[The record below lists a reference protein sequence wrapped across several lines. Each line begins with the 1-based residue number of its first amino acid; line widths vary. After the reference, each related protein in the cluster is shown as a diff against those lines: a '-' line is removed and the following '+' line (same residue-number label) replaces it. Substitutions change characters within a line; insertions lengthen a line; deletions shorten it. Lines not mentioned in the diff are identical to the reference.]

1 MPSLIK
7 KTTNLFK
14 EMGVF
19 TSLLYLLSK
28 LIKKI
33 SSKSHLYYYVLVRQ
47 KVHQTPLLPPHK
59 GSKFKFQVLEKNC
72 RLLESLPRPNTV
84 IKERFD
90 RGYKCIAATKDDKF
104 VGCIWLALDSYI
116 EDEAR
121 AIFSPQPLGKVAW
134 DFDVY
139 INPTQRLSYL
149 FPKLWDQTNTYLK
162 EFGFEAT
169 DSRIT
174 GFNIHSINSHK
185 KLGAEV
191 MAKAIYIKAG
201 RIQVSLSSTSPYFHL
216 SCKENVVPEYKL

>member
-1 MPSLIK
+1 MTLFIK
-7 KTTNLFK
+7 KTINLFK
-14 EMGVF
+14 EMGIF
-19 TSLLYLLSK
+19 TSFLYLLAK

-33 SSKSHLYYYVLVRQ
+33 SRKYHLYYYVFVRQ

-72 RLLESLPRPNTV
+72 KLLETLPRPNTV
-84 IKERFD
+84 IKERFTQ
-90 RGYKCIAATKDDKF
+90 GYRCIAATKNDKF
-104 VGCIWLALDSYI
+104 VGCIWLALDGYI

-121 AIFSPQPLGKVAW
+121 AIFSPQPTDKIAW

-139 INPTQRLSYL
+139 IDPAQRLSYL
-149 FPKLWDQTNTYLK
+149 FPKLWDQTNIYLK
-162 EFGFEAT
+162 DLGFEAT

-185 KLGAEV
+185 KLGAKV
-191 MAKAIYIKAG
+191 IAKALYIKAG
-201 RIQVSLSSTSPYFHL
+201 NIQVSLSSTSPYLHL